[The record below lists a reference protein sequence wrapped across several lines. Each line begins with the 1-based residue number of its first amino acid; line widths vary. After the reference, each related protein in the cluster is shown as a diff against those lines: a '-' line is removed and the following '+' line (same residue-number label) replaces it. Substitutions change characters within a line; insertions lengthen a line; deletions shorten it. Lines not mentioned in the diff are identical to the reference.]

1 MKTSTIALCL
11 SVLTACAPAAYQPRY
26 EPPPSPDP
34 SARAAEQEQAAL
46 RQRIDEARRALA
58 AQPRAPRE
66 ALDLCRA
73 VEAAMGRR
81 AQLRLDVAALVA
93 EASAAIDGAIS
104 ARGSEAPLLLAAKG
118 RLLVASGDEQ
128 GGFNAFVGS
137 MSARP
142 NLEALLPLLERLE
155 RQGRLPDVLDSCR
168 ATRPHVT
175 GDEERFALLD
185 ACLAR
190 SHAVSVDGG
199 LDWAE
204 PGDITFYKA
213 TVAARAAERA
223 KVEAERAAEL
233 RSEEQRRE
241 ARRRQEQQEADLH
254 YACQRQCIQMKSMC
268 ASTCRDDNACRS
280 RCDMDELQCRGTC
293 R

>member
-1 MKTSTIALCL
+1 MKTTTALGL
-11 SVLTACAPAAYQPRY
+11 LLLAACAPAAIQQRY
-26 EPPPSPDP
+26 ELPPPDP
-34 SARAAEQEQAAL
+34 ALRAAEQEQAAL
-46 RQRIDEARRALA
+46 RERIEQARRALA
-58 AQPRAPRE
+58 AQPQAPRE

-73 VEAAMGRR
+73 VEAAMTRR
-81 AQLRLDVAALVA
+81 ELLHLDVAALVA

-118 RLLVASGDEQ
+118 RLLVASGDEP
-128 GGFNAFVGS
+128 GGFSAFVGS

-142 NLEALLPLLERLE
+142 NVEALLPLLERLE
-155 RQGRLPDVLDSCR
+155 KQARLGEVVDSCR

-175 GDEERFALLD
+175 GDDERFALLD

-213 TVAARAAERA
+213 TVATRAAERA
-223 KVEAERAAEL
+223 KVEATRLAQQ
-233 RSEEQRRE
+233 RSEEERRE

>member
-1 MKTSTIALCL
+1 MKTTTIALGL
-11 SVLTACAPAAYQPRY
+11 ALLGACAPAAYQQRHD
-26 EPPPSPDP
+26 PPPPDP
-34 SARAAEQEQAAL
+34 AVRAAEQEQAAL
-46 RQRIDEARRALA
+46 QQRIDQARRALA

-73 VEAAMGRR
+73 VEAAMSRR
-81 AQLRLDVAALVA
+81 ELLRLDVAALVA
-93 EASAAIDGAIS
+93 EAAAAIDGAIS
-104 ARGSEAPLLLAAKG
+104 ARGSEAPILLAAKG

-155 RQGRLPDVLDSCR
+155 RQGRLPDVLESCR

-213 TVAARAAERA
+213 TVATRAAERA
-223 KVEAERAAEL
+223 KLEAERAARL
-233 RSEEQRRE
+233 RSEEERRE
-241 ARRRQEQQEADLH
+241 ARQRQEQHEADLH